1 MNEELLEQLRIDAEE
16 YSDVTDAIKADMPN
30 INDDFLAVYYDATKR
45 DDDVLRLMM
54 VEKFGN
60 DKIGRLDNYFNK
72 MKPEAQTSGISARS
86 ISDPLANKGSR
97 PKLDLDI
104 EKDQGLFGK
113 VASGTLDTIVDTPD
127 MLNAGMA
134 NYAKSFTVNSLDGK
148 GGELL
153 MGFNK
158 KVSSLPAIGA
168 AADFLG
174 ITRVTVDV
182 TPQNDGDLA
191 GYQTALEGYQW
202 NNKGLD
208 QMEVG
213 KKTRLKLT
221 PDQLDAFNA
230 YTGQEGLQAT
240 FDTLTQQASDA
251 DARLDTAVSKF
262 GAGLTEF
269 AAAYATTPGGGAQ
282 VGRAMS
288 IGLGMLRG
296 VAADKL
302 IVDKDDQNLAALAE
316 ELGVPG
322 DALWDII
329 ATDAD
334 DAQWKNELR
343 IIAEG
348 AALGGVVEGLFE
360 VVGAARRIN
369 RGADPVE
376 AVEQAASNSSR
387 VLSEAATARKLTL
400 DEINNAS
407 SGLKEAGEVIAEE
420 VPTSGDVILGEANRK
435 LSAVKFDAD
444 KAFDTFMQMDATQ
457 FTDEAIESATGI
469 RKFSEWTEWDNIA
482 DVRKTIS
489 THVDG
494 VFEEANKRQSI
505 DSMVKK
511 AEAIRK
517 AQMKKSDNPDWADA
531 VITKREDAVQY
542 INNVIV
548 ETTLAKQLES
558 IRQWNVY
565 GKDPEFLPPFLSHL
579 KGPNVSQE
587 LREKAIGGYVEGLMS
602 AAGVI
607 GKKNE
612 TQISEAARVMSA
624 QRWIKYGKIKDAE
637 QQLESW
643 IAKQRAEGNVE
654 WQDIGFGL
662 NRLTQHGEVTPTL
675 LRQMVNHVGEG
686 ASVLVR
692 FRNANLLAN
701 TKTIGIN
708 MISEAFGQTQAGS
721 IIRVWEGIKS
731 LSKGKPLDGI
741 ERIRL
746 GVTFGFRQ
754 FAEIGKATDN
764 ALRLMSDGIGEVSGA
779 ASAFDTAGKGIGM
792 SFREIGRDAGALGAL
807 AQYTAGVNRFIG
819 AISEAFSS
827 MAVYTKTR
835 DDAILGQFGK
845 KWQDIAKKRTLTQ
858 QEVTQMFV
866 DNDMP
871 SLLLR
876 RTKSGNLID
885 AGSAENAAIIGFR
898 ESGELAGV
906 SDDMIRETRK
916 LFHKNNVSA
925 AIFDFLAPFAQTIMK
940 ITKRSLMNGVPAP
953 LWFASKS
960 FRKRITSK
968 NPAIR
973 NLAEAEFALNSTVYT
988 GLVAR
993 GFFEAED
1000 AEEARAER
1008 IAQLKP
1014 GESIV
1019 AFDPIDETVGFKED
1033 KQGWVRITMQEN
1045 GELKETY
1052 VLPQELNVIF
1062 STAIA
1067 AQSVGRYLRQASND
1081 DPSKKQDV
1089 AHFMMMAAVGAPTA
1103 SIRSNNLVNSFV
1115 ESVERTGQMFKDVPS
1130 FQNWFVQNAA
1140 NFVPLAPGTRHLSED
1155 FTKLI
1160 GDGETMQYNRELA
1173 DDRGYKMTHNFGWYG
1188 AAYRQLTRTQDHEN
1202 LNVRRG
1208 PFGSPLST
1216 AGRGLALIAKSAEI
1230 GQGEKLFAEFMEHN
1244 AGVDADRLSAA
1255 VTENGLD
1262 LKEVRT
1268 AHNEHSLGDQMLEN
1282 LRNVTISQINID
1294 ERMMYEFTNPKSEFN
1309 ALQNELEMATNY
1321 SSKRDLNNERTAPF
1335 LINEQVRYL
1344 SNIRREYLEVS
1355 KHELLSKLSSEKR
1368 QGIEERI
1375 AQYKSD
1381 YELIKIHAEK
1391 LRGLYNEEGQ

>member
-1 MNEELLEQLRIDAEE
+1 MDEELLEQLRIDAEE
-16 YSDVTDAIKADMPN
+16 YSEVTDAIKADMPN
-30 INDDFLAVYYDATKR
+30 INDDILAVYYDATKR
-45 DDDVLRLMM
+45 NDEVLRLMM
-54 VEKFGN
+54 EEKFGA

-72 MKPEAQTSGISARS
+72 MKPEQETSGISVRS
-86 ISDPLANKGSR
+86 LADPLADKGSR
-97 PKLDLDI
+97 PNDDWDF
-104 EKDQGLFGK
+104 EKDQGMFGK
-113 VASGTLDTIVDTPD
+113 VGNVAQAVGSDVATFATSGDIVDAPAAGIAGFFKNFQENSAGAARWLGDKMPEIGTKYISLPKD
-127 MLNAGMA
+127 QAALDFLTDRGVDVTDIRENAGGHNGQFLKMPKGFDEEEYNTFKNGGVNPLDEELA
-134 NYAKSFTVNSLDGK
+134 GLQSAEDRALAKIDSTTGNMVAALTEWGTAFALTP
-148 GGELL
+148 GG
-153 MGFNK
+153 NV
-158 KVSSLPAIGA
+158 KVAGRVGVIGIGMLRGA
-168 AADFLG
+168 AADKL
-174 ITRVTVDV
+174 VMD
-182 TPQNDGDLA
+182 A
-191 GYQTALEGYQW
+191 G
-202 NNKGLD
+202 
-208 QMEVG
+208 
-213 KKTRLKLT
+213 
-221 PDQLDAFNA
+221 
-230 YTGQEGLQAT
+230 
-240 FDTLTQQASDA
+240 
-251 DARLDTAVSKF
+251 
-262 GAGLTEF
+262 
-269 AAAYATTPGGGAQ
+269 
-282 VGRAMS
+282 
-288 IGLGMLRG
+288 
-296 VAADKL
+296 
-302 IVDKDDQNLAALAE
+302 DQNLAALAE

-348 AALGGVVEGLFE
+348 AVLGGVTDTLIDI
-360 VVGAARRIN
+360 VGAARKMH

-376 AVEQAASNSSR
+376 
-387 VLSEAATARKLTL
+387 VLEEAEKSIIGKLKEATEARQFTA
-400 DEINNAS
+400 DEINNAQKTF
-407 SGLKEAGEVIAEE
+407 KETGEAIAEE
-420 VPTSGDVILGEANRK
+420 APTSAEVILGEANRK
-435 LSAVKFDAD
+435 LSAVKLDAD
-444 KAFDTFMQMDATQ
+444 KAFDTFMQMDATK

-489 THVDG
+489 EHVDG

-505 DSMVKK
+505 DSMVRK

-548 ETTLAKQLES
+548 ETTLAKQLDA
-558 IRQWNVY
+558 IRVWADHGLKNTEY
-565 GKDPEFLPPFLSHL
+565 LPPFLSHL

-587 LREKAIGGYVEGLMS
+587 LREKAISGYVEGLVS

-643 IAKQRAEGNVE
+643 IAKQKAEGNVE
-654 WQDIGFGL
+654 WQDVGFGL

-675 LRQMVNHVGEG
+675 LRQIVKHVGEG
-686 ASVLVR
+686 TSVLVR

-721 IIRVWEGIKS
+721 ITRVWEGIKS
-731 LSKGKPLDGI
+731 LAKGKPVDGI

-792 SFREIGRDAGALGAL
+792 SFREIGKDAGALGTL

-866 DNDMP
+866 ENDMP

-898 ESGELAGV
+898 ESGELAGF
-906 SDDMIRETRK
+906 SDDKIREFRK
-916 LFHKNNVSA
+916 LMHKTA
-925 AIFDFLAPFAQTIMK
+925 MGGAIFDFLAPFAQTIMK

-953 LWFASKS
+953 LWFISTS

-1000 AEEARAER
+1000 ADEARAER
-1008 IAQLKP
+1008 ISKLKP

-1019 AFDPIDETVGFKED
+1019 AFEPIDEAVGFKED

-1052 VLPQELNVIF
+1052 VLPQELNVVF

-1067 AQSVGRYLRQASND
+1067 AQSVGRYFRHAYND
-1081 DPSKKQDV
+1081 DPSKKQDL

-1115 ESVERTGQMFKDVPS
+1115 ESVERTAGMFKDVPS
-1130 FQNWFVQNAA
+1130 LQNWFVQNAA

-1188 AAYRQLTRTQDHEN
+1188 AAYRQLTRTQDYEY

-1208 PFGSPLST
+1208 PFGSPLPT

-1282 LRNVTISQINID
+1282 LRNVTISQMNID
-1294 ERMMYEFTNPKSEFN
+1294 ERMLYEFTNPKSKFN
-1309 ALQNELEMATNY
+1309 ALQRELEMATNY

-1335 LINEQVRYL
+1335 LITEQVRYL

-1355 KHELLSKLSSEKR
+1355 KHELLSKLSTEKR
-1368 QGIEERI
+1368 RDIEERI

-1381 YELIKIHAEK
+1381 YELIKIHAER
-1391 LRGLYNEEGQ
+1391 LRGLYEEEGQ